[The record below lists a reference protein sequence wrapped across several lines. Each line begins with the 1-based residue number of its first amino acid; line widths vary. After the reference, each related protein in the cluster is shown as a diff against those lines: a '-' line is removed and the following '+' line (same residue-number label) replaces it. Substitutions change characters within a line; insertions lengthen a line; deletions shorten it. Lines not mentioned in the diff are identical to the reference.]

1 MIGFY
6 LTTTIIILMVAYA
19 GIENTTNLFVYINLQ
34 IRYLPLRVRMEFMR
48 RKLKRQLD
56 IDKEG
61 LMNRI
66 QKNAKDS

>member
-6 LTTTIIILMVAYA
+6 LTTIIILMVAYA

>member
-6 LTTTIIILMVAYA
+6 LTTAIVILMVAYA

>member
-66 QKNAKDS
+66 QKDAEDS

>member
-6 LTTTIIILMVAYA
+6 LTVAIVVLMIVYA
-19 GIENTTNLFVYINLQ
+19 GIENTTNLFAYINLQ
-34 IRYLPLRVRMEFMR
+34 IRFVPLRLKMEFMR

-56 IDKEG
+56 IDKEE

-66 QKNAKDS
+66 QKDAEDS

>member
-56 IDKEG
+56 IDKEE

-66 QKNAKDS
+66 QKDAEDS